1 MMIIKITNYFVE
13 GEILYLI
20 RNDTSTQLNLIRA
33 TNCTFRNKFF
43 KLQTSLFFESNFR
56 KYFGVFDCFL
66 FKEKSNQN
74 LENKDQCKVSYE
86 RSQKA
91 RTAIWCPFFRNSFII
106 IVNHLRDSYTNWK
119 RQSYVQDSDSLQKT
133 LTERYTV
140 SYFLRDVDCRYTPYT
155 LDINSTIFKIPI
167 NIRSLIV
174 SLCIINNNI
183 IR

>member
-1 MMIIKITNYFVE
+1 MIIKITNYFVE

-86 RSQKA
+86 RS
-91 RTAIWCPFFRNSFII
+91 
-106 IVNHLRDSYTNWK
+106 
-119 RQSYVQDSDSLQKT
+119 
-133 LTERYTV
+133 
-140 SYFLRDVDCRYTPYT
+140 
-155 LDINSTIFKIPI
+155 
-167 NIRSLIV
+167 
-174 SLCIINNNI
+174 
-183 IR
+183 